1 MDAVFFASAE
11 EMRTWLEA
19 HHATAPELWVGL
31 YKKGSGKTGITLQ
44 EAQDQGMC
52 FGWVDSLARTI
63 DDDRYMLR
71 FTPRRAR
78 SNWAERSIQRAEEL
92 RAQGQ
97 MHEAGIRA
105 FERRVQPPSRTRR

>member
-1 MDAVFFASAE
+1 VDAVFFASAE

-63 DDDRYMLR
+63 DADRYMLR

-105 FERRVQPPSRTRR
+105 FERRV